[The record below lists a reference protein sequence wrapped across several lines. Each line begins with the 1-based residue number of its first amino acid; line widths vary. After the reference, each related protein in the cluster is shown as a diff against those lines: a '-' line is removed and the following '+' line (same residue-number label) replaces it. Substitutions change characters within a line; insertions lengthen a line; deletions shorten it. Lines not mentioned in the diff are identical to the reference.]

1 MDNGSCPIC
10 LVSIPASSLLEH
22 IVNAHATTKTQKC
35 EQCSKEFELKLDL
48 ENHIKE
54 KHSQPEIEEIPPDS
68 SSKENQIPDFQCHNC
83 QVAFLTKKALL
94 MHINTS
100 KCGTTINSIKHKCHN
115 CSKSFTTFGG
125 LRLHKKKCERKN
137 PVSKQIKKAVKTA
150 GIDKDKEGPSKLNC
164 PVCGLKFKSEIQLQ
178 KHLTTH
184 YNPKFLGSIFKN
196 EPSKPKVET
205 SGSQNV
211 SISNQDQVSQKENE
225 GSNDELFQCPE
236 CEESFSNLDNIKIH
250 FKKSHKLTAKQLGA
264 TNLDTYLNKP
274 LKVKSPIEPSKPKI
288 GPKSAYKPLKAKSQI
303 KPSKPKIGP
312 KSAYKPLKAKSQIKP
327 SKPKIEPRS
336 DEEDKPSKAN
346 SQIEPSKPKIEPKPD
361 EDEEDKSLKAKSLM
375 EPLKPK
381 IEPKSD
387 EDEDKPLK
395 AKSRIEP
402 SKPEIGPKSKE
413 FEDRPSKAKS
423 PIEPSKPKIGPKSK
437 NIEDKPLKANSPIE
451 LLKPKIEPEDEDE
464 IEVVTEVKQVKCD
477 QCDKSFKYR
486 RILENHKIKVHDNRT
501 TFPCSDCDKVFER
514 EIYLQSHR
522 SYFHEVSVKEDIDF
536 QPFYNLSDSEDIVS
550 VTFRCLSCPF
560 STEDDSEMI
569 SHHLETHLTIDE

>member
-10 LVSIPASSLLEH
+10 LVSVPASSLLEH

-35 EQCSKEFELKLDL
+35 EQCSKEFELKSDL
-48 ENHIKE
+48 ENHVKE
-54 KHSQPEIEEIPPDS
+54 KHSQPEIEEIPPKSPDS

-150 GIDKDKEGPSKLNC
+150 GIEKDKAGPSKLSC
-164 PVCGLKFKSEIQLQ
+164 PVCGLKFKSEIQVQ

-205 SGSQNV
+205 SGYQNV
-211 SISNQDQVSQKENE
+211 SISSQVQVSQKENE

-274 LKVKSPIEPSKPKI
+274 LKAKSPIEPSKPKI

-303 KPSKPKIGP
+303 KPSKPKIEP
-312 KSAYKPLKAKSQIKP
+312 KP
-327 SKPKIEPRS
+327 

-361 EDEEDKSLKAKSLM
+361 EDEEDKSLKAKSLI

-413 FEDRPSKAKS
+413 FEDKPLKAKS

-451 LLKPKIEPEDEDE
+451 LSKPKIEPEDEDE

>member
-10 LVSIPASSLLEH
+10 LVSVPASSLLEH

-35 EQCSKEFELKLDL
+35 EQCSKEFELKSDL

-54 KHSQPEIEEIPPDS
+54 KHSQPEIEEIPPMSPDS

-100 KCGTTINSIKHKCHN
+100 KCGTTINSIKHKCHD

-164 PVCGLKFKSEIQLQ
+164 PVCGLKFKSEIQVQ

-205 SGSQNV
+205 SGYQNV
-211 SISNQDQVSQKENE
+211 SISSQVQVSRKENE
-225 GSNDELFQCPE
+225 GSNDELFQCTE

-274 LKVKSPIEPSKPKI
+274 LKAKSPIEPSKPKI

-303 KPSKPKIGP
+303 KPSKPKIEP
-312 KSAYKPLKAKSQIKP
+312 KP
-327 SKPKIEPRS
+327 

-361 EDEEDKSLKAKSLM
+361 EDEEDKSLKAKSLI

-395 AKSRIEP
+395 AKSRIEQ

-413 FEDRPSKAKS
+413 FEDKPLKAKS

-437 NIEDKPLKANSPIE
+437 KIEDKPLKANSPFE
-451 LLKPKIEPEDEDE
+451 LSKPKIEPEDEDE

-522 SYFHEVSVKEDIDF
+522 SYFHEVSIKEDVDF
-536 QPFYNLSDSEDIVS
+536 QPFHNLSDSEDIVS

>member
-10 LVSIPASSLLEH
+10 LVSVPASSLLEH

-35 EQCSKEFELKLDL
+35 EQCSKEFELKSDL
-48 ENHIKE
+48 ENHVKE
-54 KHSQPEIEEIPPDS
+54 KHSQPEIEEIPPMSPDS

-150 GIDKDKEGPSKLNC
+150 GIEKDKAGPSKLSC
-164 PVCGLKFKSEIQLQ
+164 PVCGLKFKSEIQVQ

-205 SGSQNV
+205 SGYQNV
-211 SISNQDQVSQKENE
+211 SISSQVQVSQKENE

-236 CEESFSNLDNIKIH
+236 CEESFSYLDNIKIH
-250 FKKSHKLTAKQLGA
+250 FKKSHKLTAKQLSA

-274 LKVKSPIEPSKPKI
+274 LKAKSPIEPSKPKI

-303 KPSKPKIGP
+303 KPSKPKI
-312 KSAYKPLKAKSQIKP
+312 
-327 SKPKIEPRS
+327 
-336 DEEDKPSKAN
+336 
-346 SQIEPSKPKIEPKPD
+346 EPKPD
-361 EDEEDKSLKAKSLM
+361 EDEEDKSLKAKSLI

-395 AKSRIEP
+395 AKSRIEQ
-402 SKPEIGPKSKE
+402 SKPEIGPKSKKI
-413 FEDRPSKAKS
+413 EDKPLKAKS
-423 PIEPSKPKIGPKSK
+423 SIEPSKPKI
-437 NIEDKPLKANSPIE
+437 
-451 LLKPKIEPEDEDE
+451 EPEDE

-501 TFPCSDCDKVFER
+501 TFPCSDCEKVFER

-522 SYFHEVSVKEDIDF
+522 SYFHEVSIKEDVDF
-536 QPFYNLSDSEDIVS
+536 QPFNNLSDSEDIVS

>member
-10 LVSIPASSLLEH
+10 LVSVPASSLLEH

-35 EQCSKEFELKLDL
+35 EQCSKEFELKSDL

-54 KHSQPEIEEIPPDS
+54 KHSQPEIEEIPPMSPDS

-164 PVCGLKFKSEIQLQ
+164 PVCGLKFKSEIQVQ

-205 SGSQNV
+205 SGYQNV
-211 SISNQDQVSQKENE
+211 SISSQVQVSRKENE
-225 GSNDELFQCPE
+225 GSNDELFQCTE

-274 LKVKSPIEPSKPKI
+274 LKARSPIES
-288 GPKSAYKPLKAKSQI
+288 
-303 KPSKPKIGP
+303 SKPKIGP

-327 SKPKIEPRS
+327 SKPKIEPKP

-361 EDEEDKSLKAKSLM
+361 EDEEDKSLKAKSLI

-395 AKSRIEP
+395 AKSRIEQ
-402 SKPEIGPKSKE
+402 SKPEIGPKSKKI
-413 FEDRPSKAKS
+413 EDKPLKAKS

-437 NIEDKPLKANSPIE
+437 KIEDKPLKANSPFE
-451 LLKPKIEPEDEDE
+451 LSKPKIEPEDEDE

-522 SYFHEVSVKEDIDF
+522 SYFHEVSIKEDVDF